1 MSQQLTPV
9 SGGVQVVQTTTSE
22 SRLLVLSPQY
32 IDVKNLHSR
41 PTEWVPG
48 GRPIYR
54 RLPAISET
62 YQIDFFNLV
71 PAPNTAV
78 AAEVEEVG
86 YVYIPWGEG
95 INGPTSIEVVS
106 SDNKEDILIKSG
118 TVVWQYGKNPVT
130 PVIVNLK
137 ELEVLSGKYDVAY
150 QLIYD
155 DSPKENLYSVEDY
168 SLSGLPLTI
177 TSSTNSVIGWRYPA
191 VNAFL
196 FESTNR
202 WSNQDSYFPSYSQ
215 PSSAYL
221 QWESDLTS
229 AYSKI
234 TLRCPPGTSY
244 TGTATLYYVVD
255 SEQVLVS
262 SVSVLSDSSG
272 QFFEFD
278 IEKPSFELGWRV
290 EWSDLNISVQ
300 SVTVSGVVTLLEPQA
315 APSTRCTLV
324 MYPSGTLPE
333 SVVNSNGDKVKATY
347 CALAKVDVTN
357 NFMLEDITDV
367 RYIIHRDYVPVADWL
382 TKPFDDSLINLYEQ
396 VEDYDNL
403 WMNPTTC
410 MKQEYLSLEKEQIEV
425 EK

>member
-1 MSQQLTPV
+1 MSQQLTPI
-9 SGGVQVVQTTTSE
+9 SGGVQVVQTTTAE

-78 AAEVEEVG
+78 AAEVQDVG

-106 SDNKEDILIKSG
+106 SNNKEDILIKSG
-118 TVVWQYGKNPVT
+118 IVVWQYGKNPVT
-130 PVIVNLK
+130 PVIINLE

-150 QLIYD
+150 QLVYD

-168 SLSGLPLTI
+168 SLSGLPLNI
-177 TSSTNSVIGWRYPA
+177 TSSTDSVIGWRYPA

-196 FESTNR
+196 FESTDR
-202 WSNQDSYFPSYSQ
+202 WSNQDSYFPPYAQ
-215 PSSAYL
+215 PLESFL
-221 QWESDLTS
+221 QWKSELTS
-229 AYSKI
+229 AYNKI
-234 TLRCPPGTSY
+234 TFRCPTGTSY
-244 TGTATLYYVVD
+244 TGNATLYYVVD
-255 SEQVLVS
+255 SQRVLVS
-262 SVSVLSDSSG
+262 SVQVSSDSLG
-272 QFFEFD
+272 QFFEFT
-278 IEKPSFELGWRV
+278 IEKPSFESGWRV
-290 EWSDLNISVQ
+290 EWSDLSVSVQ
-300 SVTVSGVVTLLEPQA
+300 SISVSGFVTLMEPQA

-347 CALAKVDVTN
+347 CALAQVDVDN

-396 VEDYDNL
+396 VDDYSNL
-403 WMNPTTC
+403 WMNPTVC
-410 MKQEYLSLEKEQIEV
+410 MKQEYLSLEKEQITV

>member
-32 IDVKNLHSR
+32 VDVKNLHSR

-62 YQIDFFNLV
+62 YQVDFFNLV

-78 AAEVEEVG
+78 AAEVEDVG

-106 SDNKEDILIKSG
+106 SNNREDILIKSG
-118 TVVWQYGKNPVT
+118 IVVWQYGKNPVT

-137 ELEVLSGKYDVAY
+137 ELEVLSGKYDLAY

-155 DSPKENLYSVEDY
+155 DSPKENLYSVENY

-177 TSSTNSVIGWRYPA
+177 TSSTDSVIGWRYPA

-196 FESTNR
+196 FESANR

-215 PSSAYL
+215 PPSAYL
-221 QWESDLTS
+221 QWESNLTS

-234 TLRCPPGTSY
+234 TLRCMPGTSY
-244 TGTATLYYVVD
+244 TGEATLYYVVN
-255 SEQVLVS
+255 SEEVLVS
-262 SVSVLSDSSG
+262 SASVSSDSAG
-272 QFFEFD
+272 QFFEFNV
-278 IEKPSFELGWRV
+278 EKPSFELGWRV
-290 EWSDLNISVQ
+290 EWSDLSVSIQ
-300 SVTVSGVVTLLEPQA
+300 SVTVSGVVTQLEPQA
-315 APSTRCTLV
+315 SPSTRCTLV

-333 SVVNSNGDKVKATY
+333 SVVNSDGNKVKATY
-347 CALAKVDVTN
+347 CALAQVDVNN
-357 NFMLEDITDV
+357 NFTLEDITDV
-367 RYIIHRDYVPVADWL
+367 RYIIHKDYVPVADWL
-382 TKPFDDSLINLYEQ
+382 TKPFDDSLIDLYEQ
-396 VEDYDNL
+396 VDDYSNL
-403 WMNPTTC
+403 WMNPTMC
-410 MKQEYLSLEKEQIEV
+410 MKQEYLSLEKDQISV